1 MIPLTCFIDA
11 ILIVVAIPAF
21 FVVRIFEDQMRA
33 KTNYYLSI
41 RIEDVSISQVASH
54 IEKVEAEYGR
64 PCAWIEPQ
72 IQKAISEFPRGTLFF
87 FNTPKK
93 QWEALGGEV
102 GYAII
107 LNGKIVWKMRIARS

>member
-1 MIPLTCFIDA
+1 MISLTCFVDA
-11 ILIVVAIPAF
+11 VLIVTAIPAYS
-21 FVVRIFEDQMRA
+21 VVRIFEDQERA
-33 KTNYYLSI
+33 RTVHYLSI

-72 IQKAISEFPRGTLFF
+72 IQKACAGFPRGTLFF

-102 GYAII
+102 GYAIV